1 MLQQLVGADGEGDVK
16 TYRLFPPILFPEGS
30 TRMRDVFLNPALINV
45 SDPLSLKDLVSRIL
59 ISRRF

>member
-30 TRMRDVFLNPALINV
+30 SRMRDVFLNPALINV
-45 SDPLSLKDLVSRIL
+45 SDTFSKVPDFEDTDQL
-59 ISRRF
+59 